1 MRFYIIIIFFCFD
14 IFSFFFTFF
23 CIGYSIETDQSFT
36 VICVKRTI
44 QYCRMKIHSL
54 CGAEMKMY
62 QPDDRD
68 FTLKQIFMFCLFLF
82 VFFNAVGCR
91 DFVD

>member
-1 MRFYIIIIFFCFD
+1 M
-14 IFSFFFTFF
+14 
-23 CIGYSIETDQSFT
+23 E
-36 VICVKRTI
+36 
-44 QYCRMKIHSL
+44 
-54 CGAEMKMY
+54 MY

-91 DFVD
+91 DFVDWLNQSFETKDTSNE